1 VHHLDRAQRCGGGT
15 LHGTVH
21 VERTAG
27 RTGSKLPAAGRT
39 LDEAGRIGDKVWRE
53 RNAIAFR
60 FHTDGQHRQIV
71 LFGIVLIA
79 FCIHAVQHK
88 IARGFMQLDIGDLG
102 FYKLHRWVV
111 QYLQKSSRRSMERMS
126 M

>member
-1 VHHLDRAQRCGGGT
+1 
-15 LHGTVH
+15 
-21 VERTAG
+21 
-27 RTGSKLPAAGRT
+27 
-39 LDEAGRIGDKVWRE
+39 
-53 RNAIAFR
+53 
-60 FHTDGQHRQIV
+60 
-71 LFGIVLIA
+71 LIA